1 MKLTMLMNSILKF
14 ILLVLPYAFMVLG
27 FGIYDRATPY
37 LGGMP
42 FFYWYQILWI
52 FLAAILTSTVYFI
65 ESRESKGKVSA

>member
-1 MKLTMLMNSILKF
+1 MNSILKF
-14 ILLVLPYAFMVLG
+14 IILVLPYAFMVLG

-52 FLAAILTSTVYFI
+52 FLAAILTSIVYFI
-65 ESRESKGKVSA
+65 ENREEKKGVRA

>member
-1 MKLTMLMNSILKF
+1 MNSILKF
-14 ILLVLPYAFMVLG
+14 IILALPYAFMVLG

-52 FLAAILTSTVYFI
+52 FLAAILTSIVYFI
-65 ESRESKGKVSA
+65 ENREGKKGVRA